1 MNELVAFSDMF
12 SHTNPNYA
20 SQIALADY
28 HSSLEEAI
36 KTGIKFGEK
45 ITIGNWEFI
54 IVKGRKDTDKYPI
67 IKHSLFTGAK
77 RK

>member
-1 MNELVAFSDMF
+1 MLIML
-12 SHTNPNYA
+12 Y
-20 SQIALADY
+20 
-28 HSSLEEAI
+28 I